1 VRPRQCVDEPLLGD
15 EAQLVERRAEPA
27 PVEHL
32 VLDRLLQLTVGDDAT
47 VAQDSS
53 QDRQIGSFVKA
64 LF

>member
-1 VRPRQCVDEPLLGD
+1 
-15 EAQLVERRAEPA
+15 
-27 PVEHL
+27 

-53 QDRQIGSFVKA
+53 QDRQIGSSVKP